1 MASRL
6 TELEAVNLILASS
19 DMMPVT
25 TIAAGTTAEATLAV
39 QQLDTC
45 HREVLNEGWHWNTEY
60 EVSLEAAELTN
71 KVAIPTTMLRFDPR
85 EVPYYIARGRFIYD
99 RLNKTE
105 AIGEAVKGTA
115 IYFIEWDDLLEEVKM
130 YITKKAARRF
140 HQYHVGTD
148 DSLQSLIMDE
158 REARR
163 LILDGD
169 LDAGAYSMFDS
180 PDMHAGLSG
189 GSVYTGSAAFFGNDP
204 FKSRDSS

>member
-1 MASRL
+1 MASEL
-6 TELEAVNLILASS
+6 TRLEAVNLILASS

-25 TIAAGTTAEATLAV
+25 TIAADTTAEATLAV

-45 HREVLNEGWHWNTEY
+45 HREILNEGWHWNTEY
-60 EVSLEAAELTN
+60 EVSLSADGISN
-71 KVAIPTTMLRFDPR
+71 KVAIPTNVLRFDPR

-105 AIGEAVKGTA
+105 EIGQAVKGTA
-115 IYFIEWDDLLEEVKM
+115 IYYLDWDDLLEEVKT

-140 HQYHVGTD
+140 HQYHVGSD
-148 DSLQSLIMDE
+148 DALQSLIMDE

-169 LDAGAYSMFDS
+169 LDAGAFSMFDS
-180 PDMHAGLSG
+180 PDMHAGLSM
-189 GSVYTGSAAFFGNDP
+189 GSPYTGSAAFFGNDP
-204 FKSRDSS
+204 FRSRDPQ